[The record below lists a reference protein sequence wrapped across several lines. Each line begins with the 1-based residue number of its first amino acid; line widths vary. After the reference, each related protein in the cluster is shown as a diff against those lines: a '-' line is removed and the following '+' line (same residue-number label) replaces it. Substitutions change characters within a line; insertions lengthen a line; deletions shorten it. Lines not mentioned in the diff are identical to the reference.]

1 MRYASGD
8 LSQCSQCSQCI
19 EAGHAHAR
27 TVASG
32 GDPQQT
38 ACVGV
43 PAASPREPHMCF
55 LPARRVRRREAGLAL
70 PAVIAVGAAVAA
82 LTGTWFDAA
91 LTESRRTRALSDRLI
106 AFHAADAALAAC
118 TVRLLRG
125 SAPYLNES
133 ESHAEPEAWRRMPP
147 LAAAEAFAPFAEW
160 PMAAQPPRCLV
171 EAWRRPADQAAS
183 RAYLVTARGVGAHA
197 SSAVWLQHQVAIRD
211 GHIVELRWR
220 RVATVLR

>member
-1 MRYASGD
+1 MSGAA
-8 LSQCSQCSQCI
+8 QCVRDDISRCI
-19 EAGHAHAR
+19 ERGHAPER

-32 GDPQQT
+32 GDPQQA

-43 PAASPREPHMCF
+43 QAMTPREPHMRF
-55 LPARRVRRREAGLAL
+55 RPARRAWRRDAGLAL

-118 TVRLLRG
+118 TARLLRS
-125 SAPYLNES
+125 SAPYVNES
-133 ESHAEPEAWRRMPP
+133 DSHAEPDAWRRMPP

-160 PMAAQPPRCLV
+160 PMAAQPPRCLI
-171 EAWRRPADQAAS
+171 EAWRRPSAQAGD

-211 GHIVELRWR
+211 GHVVVLRWR
-220 RVATVLR
+220 RVAAVLR